1 MKFSKTFSAL
11 LSYISRFFSVL
22 YLGSSLYS
30 MIILATETAAY
41 RLKDG
46 GKHFVINFPFSNS
59 GFLAGENYARYKFE
73 MVAAIGLYGVF
84 LWMLANL
91 FDTFR
96 QAKLFTPKSVKRL
109 TWFYIANFTIP
120 PLFLILHIITQD
132 ELSSLILIT
141 FLHAVLG
148 IFAYFMSV
156 IFKQGLK
163 LQSEQDLFI

>member
-1 MKFSKTFSAL
+1 MKFSKSFSAV
-11 LSYISRFFSVL
+11 LSLISRFFSVM
-22 YLGSSLYS
+22 YLSSSLYAF
-30 MIILATETAAY
+30 IILAFETSAY

-46 GKHFVINFPFSNS
+46 GKHFVINFPFSDA
-59 GFLAGENYARYKFE
+59 GFLAGDNYTRYKFE

-109 TWFYIANFTIP
+109 TWFYIANFIIP
-120 PLFLILHIITQD
+120 PLFLILHIAVQD
-132 ELSSLILIT
+132 ELSVLIIIT

>member
-1 MKFSKTFSAL
+1 MKFSKTFSAV

-22 YLGSSLYS
+22 YLGSSLYAF
-30 MIILATETAAY
+30 IILVAETSAF

-46 GKHFVINFPFSNS
+46 GKHFVINFPFSDA

-73 MVAAIGLYGVF
+73 MVAGIGLYGVF

-96 QAKLFTPKSVKRL
+96 QAKLFTQKSVKRL

-120 PLFLILHIITQD
+120 PLFLILHIIAND
-132 ELSSLILIT
+132 AISELIVLT
-141 FLHAVLG
+141 FLHTVLG
-148 IFAYFMSV
+148 IFAYFMSI